1 MLKLVTDRRKFTF
14 TSKDDIEAISSALS
28 FIDTEAEK
36 FRTSPRESARI
47 RMMCEESL
55 VKLLDYAD
63 FSGSSPVT
71 AEVSATSFMGNV
83 RFTLRI
89 PGAKLDFLHSI
100 QSADLDPDEVS
111 PETYEAINNV
121 LLQQFAD
128 RLRYE
133 HRDGVNY
140 LRIAALS
147 SPYNALFM
155 VAASILLAI
164 LAGILMRTF
173 ATPEIRSYVK
183 ADFLVPVSS
192 TLMNAMKMCTIP
204 LVFFSVVVC
213 IARFGNP
220 ADMKRIALRC
230 MACFFS
236 ASTAAAVASIGVF
249 FTLRP
254 ALKSVAGI
262 LSGMSEIGAEA
273 QTNFLMKMLLDLL
286 PPSIIEPF
294 LDNDVLQLLLLG
306 ILFGFAMRMA
316 DVRRLREGFEDFAK
330 LFVKALSIVCKFT
343 PVMVFCSI
351 TRQVMELGL
360 DAVANIAWLAV
371 CILVSELAVMAV
383 YCVSVRAVSGMT
395 LRKFL
400 AKAGPAMLT
409 SASTM
414 SGKAAIPVNMKAC
427 GELGVPSNVCNISVP
442 MSAIFNKQGGYI
454 PVVVSSLF
462 LALMCG
468 IDVSAWDVVLLAAQA
483 MLIVVAS
490 SGITAQLVVPGI
502 LGVPSAAVELVL
514 GVTQLMDIVG
524 VALDSLGAV
533 ASAVIVAGKSCAA
546 DDDIIAPFQS
556 PKRGG

>member
-155 VAASILLAI
+155 IVASILLAV

-249 FTLRP
+249 FMLKP
-254 ALKSVAGI
+254 AMMSVAGS

-316 DVRRLREGFEDFAK
+316 DVKRLREGFEDFDK
-330 LFVKALSIVCKFT
+330 LLVKALYIVCKFT
-343 PVMVFCSI
+343 PLIVFCSI
-351 TRQVMELGL
+351 ARQVLELGL
-360 DAVANIAWLAV
+360 EAVANIAWLAV
-371 CILVSELAVMAV
+371 CLLVSELAVMAV
-383 YCVSVRAVSGMT
+383 YCAAVRAVSGMGV
-395 LRKFL
+395 RKFL
-400 AKAGPAMLT
+400 AKAAPAMIT
-409 SASTM
+409 SASMM

-427 GELGVPSNVCNISVP
+427 NELGVPANVYNISVP
-442 MSAIFNKQGGYI
+442 MATIFNKQGDYI
-454 PVVVSSLF
+454 PCVVSSLF

-468 IDVSAWDVVLLAAQA
+468 IDVSAWDVFLLAAQA
-483 MLIVVAS
+483 MLIVVAA

-514 GVTQLMDIVG
+514 GVTKLMDIMG
-524 VALDSLGAV
+524 VALDSLGAS
-533 ASAVIVAGKSCAA
+533 ASGVVVAG
-546 DDDIIAPFQS
+546 
-556 PKRGG
+556 RE